1 MVFKRNVANRR
12 GLFRQPI
19 QSTENLA
26 DRLKIHLILHADS
39 LRESFGRLWQT
50 PVASSLTVLVVGIAL
65 ALPASLHALIQNARD
80 PIQALETTSRIS
92 LFLKPELDNKAG
104 QKLSER
110 LQSNPRLA
118 GATLV
123 TKEEGLRELSTYSGF
138 GDALAALKSN
148 PLPAVILIQPAK
160 TDAEAVAGLLAELKR
175 LPEADIVQFDSE
187 WLEKLRALLAI
198 ASRCAT
204 AFSIMLG
211 LGVLLIVGNTIRL
224 ELQQRRD
231 EIVVTQLLGAT
242 HRFIRRPFLHS
253 GFWYALLG
261 ATLAWLLANL
271 LLLGV
276 RGPAME
282 LAELYGSPFRLSFLG
297 LTDTALLLS
306 SAVLLGLLGAWIVV
320 AHFLREIE
328 LD

>member
-1 MVFKRNVANRR
+1 MAFKRKSAKRG

-26 DRLKIHLILHADS
+26 DRFKIHLILQSDS

-50 PVASSLTVLVVGIAL
+50 PIASALTILVVGIAL
-65 ALPASLHALIQNARD
+65 ALPASLHALIQNARE
-80 PIQALETTSRIS
+80 PLLALETTSQIS
-92 LFLKPELDNKAG
+92 LFLKPELNNAAG
-104 QKLSER
+104 RKLVEQLKKNSA
-110 LQSNPRLA
+110 LV

-123 TKEEGLRELSTYSGF
+123 TKEEGLRELTAYSGF

-148 PLPAVILIQPAK
+148 PLPAVILVQPAM
-160 TDAEAVAGLLAELKR
+160 TDADAVARLLAELR
-175 LPEADIVQFDSE
+175 NLPEADKVQFDSE

-198 ASRCAT
+198 AGRCAA

-211 LGVLLIVGNTIRL
+211 MGVLFIVGNTIRL
-224 ELQQRRD
+224 ELQHRRD

-261 ATLAWLLANL
+261 AALAWLLANFL
-271 LLLGV
+271 ILGV

-282 LAELYGSPFRLSFLG
+282 LAELYGSSFRLAFLG
-297 LTDTALLLS
+297 WSDTVLLLAI
-306 SAVLLGLLGAWIVV
+306 AVLLGVLGAWIVV

-328 LD
+328 PD